1 MGEIAS
7 RFNELY
13 YKEVVAKAI
22 IYNDIRTLV
31 ARADWYDKGYL
42 ANIVTYTIAKLV
54 HEAERQGGGRHIDL
68 MSVWNAQSTPPNAMQ
83 DVALQIGRVVL
94 SLLTDGNRPVQ
105 KNVTE
110 WAKKRKECWES
121 VEKVQVNLSGE
132 FLGTLVDPEKKRAV
146 AVKEARS
153 VRKVDDSIELQMR
166 LVQIP
171 AAKWLAAEEFGL
183 TRRVL
188 SPKDAD
194 LVRLMAKKSKV
205 PTERQ
210 CLLIADI
217 MRRLGDAGFTFFDG

>member
-1 MGEIAS
+1 
-7 RFNELY
+7 
-13 YKEVVAKAI
+13 
-22 IYNDIRTLV
+22 
-31 ARADWYDKGYL
+31 
-42 ANIVTYTIAKLV
+42 
-54 HEAERQGGGRHIDL
+54 
-68 MSVWNAQSTPPNAMQ
+68 MQ

-132 FLGTLVDPEKKRAV
+132 FLGTLVDPPEKKRAV

-171 AAKWLAAEEFGL
+171 RCEMVSGRGIWVDTEGVESE
-183 TRRVL
+183 RCRL
-188 SPKDAD
+188 SKANGE
-194 LVRLMAKKSKV
+194 KK
-205 PTERQ
+205 
-210 CLLIADI
+210 
-217 MRRLGDAGFTFFDG
+217 